1 MSDPTGAPTD
11 SPPEAPPTTPTT
23 SPPSGEPRPVRHLT
37 RSTSH
42 RVLGGVCG
50 GVAERV
56 DMDPVVVRV
65 IFVVLALLWGFGV
78 LVYLAMWVVVP
89 GDGAAAGA
97 PPAEAGHAGWWLRV
111 ALPLGVLVA
120 AAVAVLAFVGHSGV
134 RPARGLGLFWVLCL
148 VALAVVALRSPS
160 RRLTLRRFVAL
171 VFLAFVSL
179 VTLAVTAFLVTLSVI
194 GVPVEGGSG
203 VHTYTPIAIGQIP
216 VAYRGAYGETRVDLT
231 QVPFGAGTYHLRASQ
246 AVGQLIVEVP
256 TDVRVVV
263 TSHVGIGQSSGP
275 GYGPRSVHPALTSG
289 PVATLVLDLSV
300 GIGRIEVDQVPVPA
314 RTGTATTTTSIPA
327 KG

>member
-1 MSDPTGAPTD
+1 MSDPTGAPSEP
-11 SPPEAPPTTPTT
+11 SPEVPPSTPTTPLA
-23 SPPSGEPRPVRHLT
+23 SGEPRPVRHLT
-37 RSTSH
+37 RSSSH

-50 GVAERV
+50 GVAERF

-89 GDGAAAGA
+89 GDGAPEA
-97 PPAEAGHAGWWLRV
+97 PPAEAGRAGWWLRV

-120 AAVAVLAFVGHSGV
+120 AAVTVLAVVGHAGV

-203 VHTYTPIAIGQIP
+203 VHTYTPIAIGQIR
-216 VAYRGAYGETRVDLT
+216 VAYHGAYGETRIDLT
-231 QVPFGAGTYHLRASQ
+231 QVPFGLGTYHVRATQ
-246 AVGQLIVEVP
+246 AVGQLIVDVP

-263 TSHVGIGQSSGP
+263 TSHVGLGQSSGP
-275 GYGPRSVHPALTSG
+275 GYGPRTVYPALTKG
-289 PVATLVLDLSV
+289 PVATLVLDLAV

-314 RTGTATTTTSIPA
+314 RTGTATTTTSVPT
-327 KG
+327 G